1 MNIKLISISLILNF
15 KFTKILLKIDMQ
27 RSIDYQTIY
36 IIPFYLNKIEDLEK
50 LGNILAYY
58 DFVQDQL
65 QFDLNLIF
73 QFSLELDNFVSISC

>member
-1 MNIKLISISLILNF
+1 MKIKLISISLILNF

>member
-1 MNIKLISISLILNF
+1 MKIKLISISLILNF

-27 RSIDYQTIY
+27 RSIEYQTIY

>member
-1 MNIKLISISLILNF
+1 MKIKLISISLILNF

-73 QFSLELDNFVSISC
+73 QFFLELDNFVSISC

>member
-1 MNIKLISISLILNF
+1 MKIKLISISLILNF
-15 KFTKILLKIDMQ
+15 KFIKILLKIDMQ